1 MEDGVLAQDIHSVR
15 RRATAA
21 VLAGVLDDAAL
32 MEALWLQQETMRGD
46 SVSDIINFIDAVAK
60 RHMLD
65 NALTRRL
72 YTDLHKAMR
81 LPEDKLPLDPLP
93 AMQAYRTPAG
103 ARAPQGMTF
112 GGNQPQFVAPPA
124 YAPPPAYAAP
134 AYAPPPA
141 YVPPPVP
148 QPAPVAAPVPIPAP
162 VPVASARALVPVEQ
176 PVVFG
181 ALMRTVLLEVQR
193 FHSAALDEVRKDALL
208 ELERSRVPLAERPI
222 VRDAWAR
229 GTNHFWQLDADLQ
242 VLGELVRVL
251 HLALIQAFGK
261 VGADQI
267 LSRAID
273 AAEQLPEARRY
284 SPRRL
289 LFLL

>member
-1 MEDGVLAQDIHSVR
+1 MAQDIHSVR

-46 SVSDIINFIDAVAK
+46 SVSDIINFIDAVAR
-60 RHMLD
+60 RHLFD
-65 NALTRRL
+65 TALTRRL

-81 LPEDKLPLDPLP
+81 LPEDKLPLDPMP

-103 ARAPQGMTF
+103 ARAPQGMAF
-112 GGNQPQFVAPPA
+112 GGNPPPFVAPPA
-124 YAPPPAYAAP
+124 YAPAPVHAA
-134 AYAPPPA
+134 PPA
-141 YVPPPVP
+141 YVSPAP
-148 QPAPVAAPVPIPAP
+148 QPAPVPVAAPAPIPAP
-162 VPVASARALVPVEQ
+162 VPVASTRPLVPVEQ

-267 LSRAID
+267 LSRAIE